1 MAVNKSMKGEAGY
14 KAEFESFSH
23 VFAGNGD
30 STDDLLQ
37 WQDEM
42 RKSLQQETRFM
53 QELRARR
60 DIPGGKE
67 GYSTGEGKTGYSNG
81 RTQREP

>member
-1 MAVNKSMKGEAGY
+1 MDVKAEMGY
-14 KAEFESFSH
+14 KAEFKMFLH
-23 VFAGNGD
+23 PAGNGD

-42 RKSLQQETRFM
+42 KKSLQQETRFM

-60 DIPGGKE
+60 DIPGEGKE
-67 GYSTGEGKTGYSNG
+67 GYIPGGGKEGYING